1 MYILAARSTASTTE
15 VIKRL
20 TPLEKIEQSEPYRFF
35 LTTVSGISE
44 NYNQTN
50 AISLKGIL
58 PTLIILNLYF
68 SLEILSSDHGQLI
81 RSVQFNYMFDI
92 EFLLEQYPSEFR

>member
-1 MYILAARSTASTTE
+1 VNKCLSSI
-15 VIKRL
+15 
-20 TPLEKIEQSEPYRFF
+20 EKIQQSEPYRFF
-35 LTTVSGISE
+35 LSTVYGIAD

-50 AISLKGIL
+50 AISLKGIFIH
-58 PTLIILNLYF
+58 LIIYEIFL
-68 SLEILSSDHGQLI
+68 LEILSTEHGQLI